1 MRGVFTCGVLDF
13 FMDNRIRFPFTV
25 GAGIFSPRAASWTSS
40 FCSRIS
46 RSVSSH
52 MIIRRMRPI
61 RTVLRW
67 SRRTVSPVKRSI
79 SKRKYPHLQE
89 ALRNRNAVYN
99 KTIELVES
107 LEASGEAI
115 VIRPEKPI
123 EVGRME
129 KDTAKLTALYEEGY
143 HQAARKLSI

>member
-13 FMDNRIRFPFTV
+13 FMDNGIRFPFTV

-46 RSVSSH
+46 RSGSFR

-61 RTVLRW
+61 RTVMRW
-67 SRRTVSPVKRSI
+67 SRRTVSPVKRNI

-89 ALRNRNAVYN
+89 AMRNRNAVYN
-99 KTIELVES
+99 RTMELVEL
-107 LEASGEAI
+107 LEASGDAI

>member
-1 MRGVFTCGVLDF
+1 
-13 FMDNRIRFPFTV
+13 
-25 GAGIFSPRAASWTSS
+25 
-40 FCSRIS
+40 
-46 RSVSSH
+46 
-52 MIIRRMRPI
+52 MIIRPMQPI
-61 RTVLRW
+61 RTVMRW
-67 SRRTVSPVKRSI
+67 SRRTVSPVKRNI

-99 KTIELVES
+99 RTMELVES
-107 LEASGEAI
+107 LEASGEAV

-143 HQAARKLSI
+143 HQAA

>member
-1 MRGVFTCGVLDF
+1 MLYKVVPVR
-13 FMDNRIRFPFTV
+13 
-25 GAGIFSPRAASWTSS
+25 WTPLMLK
-40 FCSRIS
+40 
-46 RSVSSH
+46 RSVEN
-52 MIIRRMRPI
+52 IDQKGYRKKEGPNPFADIFY
-61 RTVLRW
+61 
-67 SRRTVSPVKRSI
+67 
-79 SKRKYPHLQE
+79 RKYPHLQE

-99 KTIELVES
+99 KTMELVES

-115 VIRPEKPI
+115 VIRSEKPI